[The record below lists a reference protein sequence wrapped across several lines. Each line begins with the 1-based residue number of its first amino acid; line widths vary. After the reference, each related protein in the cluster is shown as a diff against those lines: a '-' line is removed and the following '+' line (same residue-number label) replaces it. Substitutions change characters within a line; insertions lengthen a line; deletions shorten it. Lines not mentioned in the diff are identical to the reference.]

1 MDIQVEK
8 RLIELKEGSFIFEFN
23 DSLTDENCNDMIE
36 RFENSSDQH
45 YRGRVGQ
52 TFKEEESIKKS
63 LNQKITF
70 PTLHSGIGSFAEL
83 LQRFHFI

>member
-1 MDIQVEK
+1 MPKLYDSKVRVTRHSQSVVSVFSNKI
-8 RLIELKEGSFIFEFN
+8 LSSHFE
-23 DSLTDENCNDMIE
+23 
-36 RFENSSDQH
+36 
-45 YRGRVGQ
+45 
-52 TFKEEESIKKS
+52 KS